1 MNLVTLANRYITEK
15 RQLGYKLT
23 YEAHCI
29 LEFSRYFQ
37 DREASLELTTEL
49 TLQWASLA
57 PLGSSIAIARRFGI
71 LRPFSQYL
79 HQHGFTPFV
88 LPSHYLGPTHR
99 RLPPYIYSEEEIKR
113 LMTAA
118 SNLIPIAGLRPL
130 TIRALIGLLISTGI
144 RPGEAVRLQCNDVD
158 LHENVLTISNSK
170 GWYQRMV
177 PLSIS
182 TANELSKYRLQRTQA
197 NPLNNTN
204 AFFEFDNQQALNI
217 RSADHAF
224 KVLREATGILN
235 SLNGRLPRLYD
246 LRHTFVCQ
254 RVLTWYKNDEDINTK
269 VTQLSR
275 YLGHKKVSDTYWYI
289 TAIPDLMS
297 IAADKFAKYSNKGG
311 VL

>member
-37 DREASLELTTEL
+37 DREASLELNTEL

-57 PLGSSIAIARRFGI
+57 PSGSSIAIARRFGI

-118 SNLIPIAGLRPL
+118 SNLIPIDGLRPL
-130 TIRALIGLLISTGI
+130 TIRTLIGLLISTGI

-177 PLSIS
+177 PLSTS
-182 TANELSKYRLQRTQA
+182 TANELSKYRLQRIQA
-197 NPLNNTN
+197 NPLNSTN

>member
-1 MNLVTLANRYITEK
+1 MNLITLANRYITER

-23 YEAHCI
+23 SEARCI
-29 LEFSRYFQ
+29 LDFAGYFQ
-37 DREASLELTTEL
+37 EREANHALTTEL
-49 TLQWASLA
+49 TLEWASLA
-57 PLGSSIAIARRFGI
+57 PSGSSIAIARRFGI

-79 HQHGFTPFV
+79 HQHGFTHLV
-88 LPSHYLGPTHR
+88 LPTHYLGPTHR
-99 RLPPYIYSEEEIKR
+99 RLPPYIYSAAEIKR

-118 SNLIPIAGLRPL
+118 SNLIPIDGLRPH

-144 RPGEAVRLQCNDVD
+144 RPGEAVRLQCNEVD

-170 GWYQRMV
+170 GWYQRIV
-177 PLSIS
+177 PIS
-182 TANELSKYRLQRTQA
+182 TSTASELGKYRLRRIQA
-197 NPLNNTN
+197 NPVNSTG

-224 KVLREATGILN
+224 KVLREATGTTN
-235 SLNGRLPRLYD
+235 TLNGRLPRLYD

-254 RVLTWYKNDEDINTK
+254 RVLAWYKNDEDINTK

-289 TAIPDLMS
+289 TAIPELMS

>member
-23 YEAHCI
+23 YEARCI
-29 LEFSRYFQ
+29 LDFSRYFQ
-37 DREASLELTTEL
+37 DRKASLELTTEL
-49 TLQWASLA
+49 TLQWANLA
-57 PLGSSIAIARRFGI
+57 PSGSSIAIARRFGI

-99 RLPPYIYSEEEIKR
+99 RLPPYIYSEDEIKR

-118 SNLIPIAGLRPL
+118 SNLIPIDGLRPL
-130 TIRALIGLLISTGI
+130 TIRTLIGLLISTGI

-197 NPLNNTN
+197 NPLNSTN

>member
-57 PLGSSIAIARRFGI
+57 PSGSSITIARRFGI

-79 HQHGFTPFV
+79 HQHGFTSFV

-118 SNLIPIAGLRPL
+118 SNLIPIDGLRPL
-130 TIRALIGLLISTGI
+130 TIRTLIGLLISTGI

-177 PLSIS
+177 PLSTS
-182 TANELSKYRLQRTQA
+182 TANELSKYRLQRIQA
-197 NPLNNTN
+197 NPLNSTN

-235 SLNGRLPRLYD
+235 SLNGRFPRLYD